1 MTQQVTVPALPG
13 ATGVTHLKVYDTRAP
28 DGLLGGSPHL
38 HFACTEA
45 YMVIAGRG
53 AVQTLGAGGF
63 KEVPLETGRLVW
75 FTPGLI
81 HRLINLDGQL
91 EILVLMQNAGLP
103 EAGDFVLTFPPEV
116 LADEQAYL
124 NAASLAPSGHVYTS
138 SEEAARRR
146 RDLAVDGFAVL
157 RERFEN
163 RGVAALEAF
172 YRAALQLVRPKLDA
186 WREVW
191 EQGPLAAARQTG
203 DHLEA
208 LQHGRVDHLLDG
220 GIYELSSPGEPR
232 KLGVCGTLGVYQPEG
247 LLMGAQGQGDRGAE
261 GTEASSLVSRASVPP
276 IPLPPRSD
284 VL

>member
-1 MTQQVTVPALPG
+1 MIEPTTVPALPG
-13 ATGVTHLKVYDTRAP
+13 AVGVTHLKVYDTQAP

-45 YMVIAGRG
+45 YVVVAGRG

-63 KEVPLETGRLVW
+63 KELALEPGKLAW

-91 EILVLMQNAGLP
+91 EILVVMQNAGLP

-124 NAASLAPSGHVYTS
+124 NVASLAASGHVYTS

-146 RDLAVDGFAVL
+146 RDLAVDGFATL
-157 RERFEN
+157 RERFEQQ
-163 RGVAALEAF
+163 GAAALEGF
-172 YRAALQLVRPKLDA
+172 YREALKLVRPKLDA
-186 WREVW
+186 WRQVW
-191 EQGPLAAARQTG
+191 EQGPLAVARQTG
-203 DHLEA
+203 EHIEA
-208 LQHGRVDHLLDG
+208 LRQARVDHLLDG
-220 GIYELSSPGEPR
+220 SIYELSSPGEPR

-247 LLMGAQGQGDRGAE
+247 LLKG
-261 GTEASSLVSRASVPP
+261 
-276 IPLPPRSD
+276 
-284 VL
+284 